1 METSKQQHRP
11 SHAGVYRSCITVLV
25 GQVLLLLH
33 LLQHESIDTP
43 GLGRYSIKFSSFLG
57 GVVLASVGFG
67 VFVVARWRHLPAF
80 FSSLSTRWKRALG
93 LMAALLV
100 VGAFL
105 LGGAFFFSSLISLF
119 FPAPLFI
126 GSLAVIYAGGVG
138 LVFSSIPR
146 HRATMLGQRVF
157 LLALGTVLGLAL
169 GEGGLRGIAH
179 FTPYRTLPAN
189 RTWEFKPAPEIMPGI
204 TGVSTYTTNEGGIR
218 GDPYEPEG
226 RYNVLTLGGST
237 TECAYLDDTEAW
249 PSLVQEQLNRRAHR
263 LPIWVG
269 NVGRS
274 GHRLVEHIY
283 VLRYLVPQFNVD
295 AVIVMVGI
303 NDFTPVWG
311 DPHYPE
317 NVGDPKNISQLL
329 YRSFYTRPLVDA
341 AIPRPFP
348 ENLAIWN
355 LVERGFWKLYRS
367 VDNVQLN
374 DLRIEDLAGLNYDKR
389 RALYRSAPF
398 QVGEV
403 PGLPAALDLY
413 EENLLTLIGT
423 ARAQDLLL
431 ILTTQP
437 VIWKDH
443 LSPEAEQLLWFGM
456 TPPPEHSRYTPAA
469 LARAMDQFNER
480 LLAVCRTTDT
490 ECIDLADAINGD
502 ERYFYDDVHFNELG
516 AQTVAKL
523 LVEYLARS
531 GF

>member
-1 METSKQQHRP
+1 METSKQQDRP
-11 SHAGVYRSCITVLV
+11 SHGWVYGWCITVLV
-25 GQVLLLLH
+25 GQALLLLH
-33 LLQHESIDTP
+33 LLRHVSMEP
-43 GLGRYSIKFSSFLG
+43 AVLGRYSVKFSLFLG
-57 GVVLASVGFG
+57 GVVLMSVGFG
-67 VFVVARWRHLPAF
+67 VFAVARWRHLPAF
-80 FSSLSTRWKRALG
+80 FSSLSARWKRAPG
-93 LMAALLV
+93 FMASLLV
-100 VGAFL
+100 VGAFF
-105 LGGAFFFSSLISLF
+105 LGGVFFFSSLISLF

-126 GSLAVIYAGGVG
+126 VSVAVIYAGGG
-138 LVFSSIPR
+138 GIVFSSIPR

-169 GEGGLRGIAH
+169 GEGGLRGVAH
-179 FTPYRTLPAN
+179 FTPYRILPPN
-189 RTWEFKPAPEIMPGI
+189 MTWEFKPTPEIMPGI
-204 TGVSTYTTNEGGIR
+204 TGVSTYTTNEVGIR

-226 RYNVLTLGGST
+226 RYNFLTIGGST

-249 PSLVQEQLNRRAHR
+249 PYLVQEQLNRREHS
-263 LPIWVG
+263 PPVWVG

-283 VLRYLVPQFNVD
+283 ALRYFVPQFNVD

-303 NDFTPVWG
+303 NDIAPVWG

-317 NVGDPKNISQLL
+317 NVGDSKNVSQLL

-341 AIPRPFP
+341 AMPRPFP
-348 ENLAIWN
+348 ENLALWN

-367 VDNVQLN
+367 ADNDQLN
-374 DLRIEDLAGLNYDKR
+374 DLQIEDLAGLNYDKR
-389 RALYRSAPF
+389 RAHYRSAPF

-413 EENLLTLIGT
+413 EGNLLTLIRT
-423 ARAQDLLL
+423 ARAQDIRL

-437 VIWKDH
+437 VIWNDH
-443 LSPEAEQLLWFGM
+443 LSPEAEQLLWYGM

-490 ECIDLADAINGD
+490 ECIDLAAAINGD